1 MDPYWETLLSF
12 PYLRSGSGT
21 IIIPFHPPAKTS
33 QIHNVLW
40 VRTFLQTIRW
50 HVVKLAP
57 TLQGL
62 KGDLVLRRAE
72 LHCSGWAQDENASTV
87 GAPGSQGS
95 QHDPQSTPSTC
106 WNSHGLALCPL
117 EKTPSVR
124 AGGEQA
130 EMGNSELRLCALRG
144 TWGKKLGELTVL
156 MLLPKNRSTASR
168 YSSGEGHRPHR
179 PSVYTLQEFNSHQI
193 SFS

>member
-62 KGDLVLRRAE
+62 KGDLVLRRAK
-72 LHCSGWAQDENASTV
+72 LHCSGWARDENASTV

-106 WNSHGLALCPL
+106 WNSHGP
-117 EKTPSVR
+117 
-124 AGGEQA
+124 
-130 EMGNSELRLCALRG
+130 G
-144 TWGKKLGELTVL
+144 TV
-156 MLLPKNRSTASR
+156 P
-168 YSSGEGHRPHR
+168 SGEDPECQSWRGAGWDGKLRAQTVCIEGNMGQKVRGADFVDVTTKERVHCQQ
-179 PSVYTLQEFNSHQI
+179 V
-193 SFS
+193 